1 MYTYSKPVPGL
12 SAIQS
17 AKLVELVHD
26 YEKALVED
34 GYNPHVVRFQLHSVA
49 HFVVWFEREELETID
64 EGAVAAFERHR
75 TRCRCSGTSRS
86 HCRSV
91 VSCVR
96 VFLRHLRKQ
105 GKVPAAETPAEASIL
120 VAEFLQWMRA
130 HRGAVQA
137 TLTSYRLY
145 VTNLIEFLGDEPQTY
160 T

>member
-12 SAIQS
+12 QAIRS
-17 AKLVELVHD
+17 AKFVELVYD

-49 HFVVWFEREELETID
+49 HFVVWFERKDVELETMD

-75 TRCRCSGTSRS
+75 TRCGCSGTSRS
-86 HCRSV
+86 QDRSV

-105 GKVPAAETPAEASIL
+105 GMVPAAETPAEASLL
-120 VAEFLQWMRA
+120 V
-130 HRGAVQA
+130 G
-137 TLTSYRLY
+137 
-145 VTNLIEFLGDEPQTY
+145 
-160 T
+160 